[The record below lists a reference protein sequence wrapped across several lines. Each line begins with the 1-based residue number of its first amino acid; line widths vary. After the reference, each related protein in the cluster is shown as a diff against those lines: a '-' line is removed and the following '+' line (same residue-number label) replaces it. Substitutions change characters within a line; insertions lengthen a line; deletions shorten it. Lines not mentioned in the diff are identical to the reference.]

1 MTRGDRIALV
11 IMLVAAAFGLG
22 LGSGCVTRV
31 TVCVEAQHADGRW
44 RDSAG
49 ASVCTDLERP

>member
-1 MTRGDRIALV
+1 MTLGERTALSV
-11 IMLVAAAFGLG
+11 LLVATAFGLG
-22 LGSGCVTRV
+22 LQTGCVTRT